1 MKVLVSAFNHY
12 GYLQSIARGFR
23 EVGCE
28 TRTFEHV
35 NATIM
40 DWDCPSMM
48 RRWRRRRRL
57 RSINQRFVETVRR
70 FSPEVVFFVNGE
82 PFFPSVLQGL
92 RKQGVRLAIRAAD
105 AICNVR
111 RPTDSWNDFDLVV
124 VFEPTDLNSLERC
137 HAVYIPCGFDPHVYH
152 VLENAGE
159 VFAFDTVFVG
169 GPHPERLPVLEQIAE
184 FSARKGLRFGV
195 AGPGYFKSRGTGGVK
210 FCKAFPYLAN
220 CIIHDGPLA
229 PQDVNQ
235 LYNRSRSAL
244 NIHHVQNREGI
255 NIRTF
260 EIPAS
265 GTVEL
270 VDWHSRIDNFFRVG
284 EEIVC
289 YRNVQELCGWIV
301 DLRHNDELRHEIASR
316 GLVRVR
322 KDHTMA
328 HRCREILDMIQ

>member
-28 TRTFEHV
+28 TITFEHV

-57 RSINQRFVETVRR
+57 RRINQRFVKAVRR
-70 FSPEVVFFVNGE
+70 FSPDVVFFVNGE

-92 RKQGVRLAIRAAD
+92 RKRGVRLVIRAAD

-111 RPTDSWNDFDLVV
+111 RPEGSWDDFDLVV
-124 VFEPTDLNSLERC
+124 VFEPTDLNRLDRC
-137 HAVYIPCGFDPHVYH
+137 RAVYMPCGFDPNTYH
-152 VLENAGE
+152 PLKNTGE
-159 VFAFDTVFVG
+159 VFSFDTVFVG
-169 GPHPERLPVLEQIAE
+169 GPHPERLPVLEQVAK
-184 FSARKGLRFGV
+184 FSAREGLRFGV

-210 FCKAFPYLAN
+210 FRKKFPHLAN
-220 CIIHDGPLA
+220 CIIHDGPLS
-229 PQDVNQ
+229 PQDVNK

-244 NIHHVQNREGI
+244 NIHHAQSREGI

-265 GTVEL
+265 GTVAV
-270 VDWHSRIDNFFRVG
+270 VDWHSRLKNFFRVG
-284 EEIVC
+284 KEIVC
-289 YRNVQELCGWIV
+289 YRNVQELCGGV
-301 DLRHNDELRHEIASR
+301 ADLGHNDDLCHKIASR
-316 GLVRVR
+316 GLARVQR
-322 KDHTMA
+322 EHTMA